1 MEECTRWMRALD
13 ILLLVVFRDD
23 KGLGLPLI
31 FCEIIQGSS
40 K

>member
-1 MEECTRWMRALD
+1 MRALD

-23 KGLGLPLI
+23 KELGLPFI
-31 FCEIIQGSS
+31 FSEIIQGSS